1 MSIITLATANFVI
14 EEFCVQ
20 EFVHVIL
27 AHLKTPPSREDIAAT
42 F

>member
-1 MSIITLATANFVI
+1 MSIITLVTANFVI

-27 AHLKTPPSREDIAAT
+27 AQVKIPPPREDIAAT

>member
-1 MSIITLATANFVI
+1 MSIITLATAKFVI

-20 EFVHVIL
+20 EFVHVSL
-27 AHLKTPPSREDIAAT
+27 AKMKSPPPREDIST